1 MIPPSPALSVV
12 LVSLG
17 DAAAL
22 GRAVAAI
29 ALACEG
35 IDAELVLPLPER
47 RRTQVPEVPPHLAM
61 RVVFA
66 AADGDDPWVLRAVG
80 VRAAHAPIVATLEDH
95 ALPTPGYGAQV
106 LAAHAT
112 NPRAAIGGVVDKT
125 APDGA
130 TGWAMYF
137 LDYGRY
143 IPPRSAGATRW
154 LSACN
159 VTYKRAALDRVAS
172 SWPHHMHET
181 TVHLALLAAGEE
193 LWLDPG
199 LVVDQHRHQSLADA
213 RAELRRHGAAFGR
226 DLAAHVGL
234 LARALRLLSAP
245 LIPVVQLV
253 RAGSHL
259 RRTPHLIPEFA
270 RATPVLA
277 TLAVAWAGGEV
288 RGLIG
293 ARGGPRHVTP

>member
-1 MIPPSPALSVV
+1 MTPPTPALSVV

-17 DAAAL
+17 DATAL
-22 GRAVAAI
+22 GRAITAVAA
-29 ALACEG
+29 ACEG
-35 IDAELVLPLPER
+35 IDAELVLPLPR
-47 RRTQVPEVPPHLAM
+47 PRHNEVPAAPPRLAL
-61 RVVFA
+61 RVVDTA
-66 AADGDDPWVLRAVG
+66 GDGDDPWAWRALG

-95 ALPTPGYGAQV
+95 ALPVPGYGAQV

-112 NPRAAIGGVVDKT
+112 NPRAAIGGVVTKT

-143 IPPRSAGATRW
+143 IPPRTAGPTAW

-159 VTYKRAALDRVAS
+159 VTYKRAALDRVAA

-193 LWLDPG
+193 LWLEPR
-199 LVVDQHRHQSLADA
+199 LVVDQHRQQSLADA

-226 DLAAHVGL
+226 DLASH
-234 LARALRLLSAP
+234 LARPARVLRLVAAP
-245 LIPVVQLV
+245 LIPVMQVA
-253 RAGSHL
+253 RAASHL
-259 RRTPHLIPEFA
+259 RRAPHLLPAFV
-270 RATPVLA
+270 RATPVLVA
-277 TLAVAWAGGEV
+277 LALAWAGGEL
-288 RGLIG
+288 RGLLGHQG
-293 ARGGPRHVTP
+293 ARP